1 MNYTGRIS
9 PGTSDSESV
18 RFDFDSLPDHSHTAT
33 FKVPDA
39 HLLFSGDYQR
49 SGSDLVI
56 SDHLHRVIVPDY
68 FHSDKRP
75 LLVSPEGAP
84 LDARVID
91 ALTGYTHYAQ
101 AGGANAAGKVVGHVA
116 KMTGSASIVRNGVT
130 IALNNGDAVY
140 QTDLVQTGSNSTLGL
155 VLVDGTTFNLTAN
168 ARLMLNDLTYDP
180 TSTSNTSLFTLVQGA
195 ASFVAGQVAKT
206 GDMKV
211 GTPVAAIG
219 VRGTSVILDI
229 SSTDGTV
236 SISVVDQQDGQI
248 HAVQVFNTR
257 GDVIGTVTSNG
268 NSLTL
273 TPTANF
279 DVIARESNKSPAQ
292 VAQEFNVFQQVLS
305 TYDAFKV
312 IAPNTPPPSDGKRG
326 DANPQS
332 TTKYA
337 SAGSSTP
344 PPDTNSAQI
353 IPTSA
358 SAQHQDAEPETTVVV
373 TPASSASGSSTQPTN
388 LVQALIIPAL
398 PPTVA
403 ITSSAVAGNF
413 INQSA
418 VSAGFT
424 ISGTASIGN
433 LPVNGQTATVAIVD
447 SSNVVKYTYTTT
459 VANGVWS
466 VNVTA
471 AQAHALVDGSYSIQA
486 TVSDTSGNT
495 ATTVIQTITVDTVPP
510 TVTISTTDTTTNQP
524 TQTISGHVTA
534 TEAAAGAT
542 VTLFDTVNGVTTQVG
557 TAAVGSGGAW
567 STSVTLSGNGTHSI
581 VAQDTDAAG
590 NTGASTPV
598 TFALNTAG
606 PSTSIAVPVAGD
618 NIINKAEAAAGVA
631 IGGTATA
638 GSSGAAVDG
647 QTATITIVDSTNTV
661 KDTYTTTVAAGA
673 WSVTVTATDAQGL
686 ADGSYSIKANV
697 SDAAGNAATT
707 ATQAITVDETA
718 PTIAIT
724 SPVAGDNI
732 INKVEAAAGVIV
744 SGTATAGSA
753 AVNGQTATITIVDST
768 NAVKDTYTT
777 TVTGGAWSVNVTA
790 AQAQGLADG
799 SYSIKADVLDAAGN
813 AATTVSQAVAVET
826 LPPTVTIS
834 TASATTN
841 QSTQTIS
848 GTVAATEAAAGS
860 TVTLFDT
867 INGVT
872 TQIGTATVVGG
883 AWSNN
888 VTLPGNG
895 NHSIVAQDTDAAGN
909 IGSSTPV
916 VFTLATVAP
925 TIAIASPVAGDN
937 IVNKTEAAAGVTISG
952 TAVAGTG
959 GAAVNGQ
966 TATITIVDNTN
977 TVKDTYTTTVTAGAW
992 SVNVTAAQAQGLTD
1006 GSYSIKADV
1015 SDAVGNAA
1023 TTATQAITVDETAP
1037 TIAITSP
1044 VAGDNI
1050 INKAEAAA
1058 GVTISGTVV
1067 AGSAAVNGQTATI
1080 TIVDSTNAVKDA
1092 YTVTVTGGAWSVN
1105 VAAAQALA
1113 DGSYSIKANLSDAAG
1128 NAATTAS
1135 QVITVDATAPTIAI
1149 TSPVAGDNIVNKS
1162 EAAAGFTISG
1172 TTTAGSAAVD
1182 GQTATIT
1189 IIDNTSAVRDIYT
1202 ATVTGGVWSVNVT
1215 AAQAQGLADGSY
1227 TIKANVADIAGNS
1240 AITASQAITVDE
1252 TSPTIAITSPVS
1264 GDNVV
1269 NKTEAAA
1276 GVTISGTAT
1285 AGIGGAAVD
1294 GQTATITI
1302 VDSTNTVKDTYAT
1315 TVTAGAWSV
1324 NVTAAQAQGL
1334 ADGSYSIK
1342 ANVSDAA
1349 GNAAAT
1355 ASLTVTV
1362 DETAPTIAITSPI
1375 AGDNIINKTEAAAG
1389 ITINGTAAA
1398 GTGGAAVD
1406 GQTATITI
1414 VDSTNTVKDTYTTMV
1429 TAGAWSVNVTAAQAQ
1444 GLADGSYSIKANLS
1458 DAAGNAATPA
1468 SQAIAVETL
1477 PPTVLIGTT
1486 GTTTNQ
1492 VSQTISGTLTTT
1504 EAAAGSTVVL
1514 FDTVNNV
1521 TTQIGSATV
1530 VGGSWSTSVTLSGN
1544 GTHSIV
1550 AQDTDAAGNIGS
1562 STPVVFTLATVAPTI
1577 AITSPIAGDN
1587 IINKT
1592 EAAAGV
1598 IVSGTAAAGS
1608 GGAAVNGQTA
1618 TITVVDSTDTVKDTY
1633 TATVTAGTWS
1643 VNVTAA
1649 QAQGL
1654 ADGSYSVKANVSDAA
1669 GNAATTASQAITVD
1683 ESAPAIAITSPIAAD
1698 NIINKTEAA
1707 AGVAISGTATAGAG
1721 GAAINGQ
1728 TATITIVDGTNTVK
1742 DTYTTTVTAGAWS
1755 INVTAV
1761 QAQGLADGS
1770 YSIKANVSDA
1780 AGNAATTA
1788 SQAITV
1794 DETAPTIAITSP
1806 IAADNIINK
1815 TEAAAGVAIS
1825 GTAVPGAGGAAVN
1838 GQTATITIVDGTNTV
1853 NDTYTTTVT
1862 AGAWSVNVTA
1872 AQAQLLADGS
1882 YSIKANV
1889 SDSAGNAATT
1899 ASQAITVDETAPTI
1913 AITSPVAGD
1922 NIISRSEAAAGVAI
1936 SGTATA
1942 GSAGVNG
1949 QTATI
1954 TIVDG
1959 TNTVKDTY
1967 TATVTAGTW
1976 SVNVTALQAQA
1987 LADGSYSIKANV
1999 SDAAGNAATT
2009 ATQAITVDETSPTI
2023 AITSPVAGDNIINK
2037 SEAAAGVAISG
2048 TATAGSG
2055 GAAVNGQTATITIVD
2070 GTNTIKDTYTATV
2083 TGGTWSVN
2091 VTALQAQALADG
2103 SYSIKANVSDSAGN
2117 AATTA
2122 TQAIAVDE
2130 TAPSG
2135 GTPVLTVASDSGTSH
2150 TDGITNVT
2158 APTFTVALNS
2168 TVAAGDT
2175 VQLLL
2180 AGSALAHPV
2189 THTVT
2194 AADVTAGSIS
2204 LTVTAGDLGADGS
2217 KLITARFTDAA
2228 GNSSTT
2234 SVLGLTLDTAAPAKP
2249 ATAADA
2255 AVING
2260 VVNAANDTASQALT
2274 GTAEGS
2280 STVTV
2285 FDNGVQVATALAAAN
2300 GSWSYVIGVLAN
2312 GSSHSYT
2319 VTATDAAG
2327 NTSAASDPLAFTV
2340 DTSGPSEPLAI
2351 AAVAGSSLANNTTI
2365 TVSGT
2370 NGTLS
2375 AGQKIQVSSDG
2386 GSTWIDA
2393 VRNTGGSW
2401 SFVDPLSHAAN
2412 FAYWARIIDTIG
2424 NSSAVATQ
2432 AVIVASAG
2440 ATVSLAGSPPFIAEF
2455 TGIGGNLA
2463 LGSSAITSTVDA
2475 ISIASGAVG
2484 IVGGASVTTSAGDG
2498 IDLAANGGTQAS
2510 PSNIGVAPTGAVTG
2524 AATGISV
2531 VQNGVGAIGV
2541 VTLSPVTGL
2550 AGRGILA
2557 EQSVTGI
2564 GSIVISGSG
2573 NVTGTGDAFSGIVAE
2588 NLDTADS
2595 SSVAVSTTGNVT
2607 GGYDGIRAVTNGSG
2621 NVIVTTGANATI
2633 AGRLR
2638 YGIEAT
2644 SNGTGSINV
2653 TMAAVV
2659 GDVITSGS
2667 VGINAYNQATAL
2679 PQISGVTSSS
2689 IAVTAYGT
2697 INSGDLLT
2705 GSSSRPAGILAGYRG
2720 GTTNTVNPAVYGNVT
2735 VDNFANINAA
2745 GGDGIRAYNFGNGT
2759 VTVTDHANTTIVTRD
2774 QFGIDAQTNGT
2785 GQVTVTTAAG
2795 DIINSG
2801 SYGIQAIN
2809 LATLV
2814 PVAAASSVNVTARGT
2829 IHAGFHLSP
2838 GAGQNQGV
2846 SAGYY
2851 PNNGT
2856 SDTSVNGTVSI
2867 DNFANVTSDNG
2878 WGVNAYNWGNG
2889 SVTLTD
2895 EAGTFVSGMQYGLSG
2910 FSGSTGAGSS
2920 GSVTI
2925 NVLANATITAG
2936 AAINA
2941 AGINANERNAGNI
2954 TITTATG
2961 DTINSGG
2968 FGINAGN
2975 QATSANSSSQISIT
2989 VRGTINSGFSG
3000 FSAAGINAGYNGG
3013 SGSVNTSV
3021 AGNVIVDDF
3030 AAINAASGYG
3040 ISLYNFG
3047 TGSLSATVEA
3057 GATVAAAT
3065 AGLNAY
3071 AQGGGNVTIANSGIV
3086 TAATGNGINVGTG
3099 TGSAGNGLPG
3109 SATGHGAI
3117 SITNAGAVTGL
3128 GAANSAV
3135 VQVNNFSANAATFSN
3150 SGTVTANMLSSG
3162 LSVAIS
3168 VYSGPITT
3176 NTGGVTINNNSGG
3189 TISGNVVLSP
3199 NFLVSTSTFNNA
3211 TGAIW
3216 NVNGTNWFGSATS
3229 AINNFGTI
3237 NIAGNS
3243 GFYAVV
3249 PGAALAF
3256 NNFGTVEILSGGYGY
3271 VGGAVTGGTAP
3282 THGSFQIDDRAAL
3295 EFTNSVI
3302 STQTVSFADGRGLLR
3317 LDSPGTFAGTISGLA
3332 VGDIIDFA
3340 GSIIVSSASIAG
3352 STLTVTESNAAT
3364 LAYTVA
3370 NVEANTSANFDV
3382 LSTDKI
3388 VALPTQSASNDVFTV
3403 TGLLNTT
3410 YVAGGPVTKSTT
3422 YIFSG
3427 DTITGTTTGI
3437 NINASAETTATDTIT
3452 ALVNQTSL
3460 VSVTGANVSGIVAAT
3475 GGASI
3480 AVVNAANVTSAGGI
3494 GVFANNG
3501 AAGNGSIDIVDYGNV
3516 SGGTAGI
3523 QAQAA
3528 GTGPI
3533 NILVGAGAA
3542 VTGAV
3547 ASNTSSG
3554 ILAISK
3560 LGSASVTT
3568 LPGSTIS
3575 SGRSGIFV
3583 ENQSTSVPLLSG
3595 ARTSIVVT
3603 TSGAINSGQAGTTPA
3618 TGEPGGI
3625 VAGYLGNATGQP
3637 SIPNPPLTGIF
3648 GDVVVNNN
3656 AAITAAR
3663 GMGIDAFNYGTG
3675 DVSVSNSSTI
3685 TATAA
3690 GSTASG
3696 FTQYGIFAFN
3706 YGIGNT
3712 SVATASSSSIVSGGT
3727 GINAG
3732 NQATVIAA
3740 AASSTLT
3747 VDSLGTIHSG
3757 ANLNNSGS
3765 APSGIQAGY
3774 NPGNL
3779 GVYNSGVS
3787 GNVLVVDGGNIT
3799 ADAGE
3804 GINAYN
3810 FGNGN
3815 VAVNV
3820 GFGVTITAL
3829 IAASAGSKAPYGI
3842 GAAAWG
3848 PGNISVIT
3856 SGADIINS
3864 GSSGINAVNEATA
3877 IAAGVDALVTV
3888 NSFGTINFGG
3898 IATNSG
3904 GNPSGV
3910 SAGYLGGNAAAAN
3923 MDVNGTVIVNNSAN
3937 IAATVFNG
3945 VAVSGIGINAFNF
3958 GNGDI
3963 TVNDNSGTTVSGVQN
3978 GIDAHA
3984 EGGTGGNTPTG
3995 NVSVN
4000 VAANATVIS
4009 TASNGILAFSTDVG
4023 NISVVTSSGDV
4034 ITAGSAGIN
4043 AVNEQANILP
4053 SANSWIS
4060 VTAAGTINSGTALTG
4075 TGREPAGIL
4084 AGYLGGSVI
4093 PTNLPI
4099 NVNGEVV
4106 VNNSANINAAGGDG
4120 IRAYNYGI
4128 GNVTVNQFAGTIT
4141 ALDASSLVPAGYG
4154 IGIAANNYGSGDI
4167 YINMSAGT
4175 INAGGSGISALNRAV
4190 STASLPS
4197 VPSTSIV
4204 SVLAFGTI
4212 NSGPITTDTNTAVK
4226 DPAAGILAGYDPGNS
4241 DTIDAN
4247 IHGNVVVDDHASI
4260 LAAAGADGIRA
4271 VNYGTFDANGL
4282 GGTVTVTVEAGAVIS
4297 AGRYGVAALGFGGGN
4312 VTVTNNGTIMA
4323 TTDAVDAMT
4332 TSTGTVVLD
4341 NAGYLGGNVISYNAT
4356 FTNELSAIW
4365 SLNGQ
4370 NVFTGASTL
4379 SNAGVI
4385 DSQGTS
4391 VISGLSGITNTG
4403 LIEVLS
4409 GSLVLSEPVGG
4420 AGTAIVYS
4428 AALEFGGASDA
4439 NVQFA
4444 TSTTATS
4451 GTLVLDDVAH
4461 FAGTV
4466 TGFTSGDTIDLVGIS
4481 PANVSITNAGSLLV
4495 NYGTG
4500 SFGLIGNY
4508 SPTGFSIVSD
4518 GHAGTDIIWDHQA
4531 PVISTSTLTVTQN
4544 GNGTTTITGLQVS
4557 DLDAAAPTETFTMT
4571 ATTGAAGSGTTVSP
4585 STGSGLL
4592 TAINTELAT
4601 GITYN
4606 PGATPPSTDK
4616 VALTVTDGFGATDT
4630 VNFVFSLA
4638 SSPTAP
4644 VTLTGTSGKDVIFAT
4659 GNNDTLTGGG
4669 GADQFVFNKTT
4680 GAHTIADFSTIN
4692 DHIDLTALS
4701 SIVTAATL
4709 NTWLASNVATSTT
4722 NPADTVI
4729 SLGSN
4734 ETITLHNV
4742 LAANVHA
4749 SDFIVHA

>member
-1 MNYTGRIS
+1 M
-9 PGTSDSESV
+9 
-18 RFDFDSLPDHSHTAT
+18 
-33 FKVPDA
+33 
-39 HLLFSGDYQR
+39 
-49 SGSDLVI
+49 
-56 SDHLHRVIVPDY
+56 
-68 FHSDKRP
+68 
-75 LLVSPEGAP
+75 
-84 LDARVID
+84 
-91 ALTGYTHYAQ
+91 
-101 AGGANAAGKVVGHVA
+101 
-116 KMTGSASIVRNGVT
+116 
-130 IALNNGDAVY
+130 
-140 QTDLVQTGSNSTLGL
+140 
-155 VLVDGTTFNLTAN
+155 
-168 ARLMLNDLTYDP
+168 
-180 TSTSNTSLFTLVQGA
+180 
-195 ASFVAGQVAKT
+195 
-206 GDMKV
+206 
-211 GTPVAAIG
+211 
-219 VRGTSVILDI
+219 
-229 SSTDGTV
+229 
-236 SISVVDQQDGQI
+236 
-248 HAVQVFNTR
+248 
-257 GDVIGTVTSNG
+257 
-268 NSLTL
+268 
-273 TPTANF
+273 
-279 DVIARESNKSPAQ
+279 
-292 VAQEFNVFQQVLS
+292 
-305 TYDAFKV
+305 
-312 IAPNTPPPSDGKRG
+312 
-326 DANPQS
+326 
-332 TTKYA
+332 
-337 SAGSSTP
+337 
-344 PPDTNSAQI
+344 
-353 IPTSA
+353 
-358 SAQHQDAEPETTVVV
+358 
-373 TPASSASGSSTQPTN
+373 
-388 LVQALIIPAL
+388 
-398 PPTVA
+398 
-403 ITSSAVAGNF
+403 
-413 INQSA
+413 A
-418 VSAGFT
+418 VS
-424 ISGTASIGN
+424 
-433 LPVNGQTATVAIVD
+433 
-447 SSNVVKYTYTTT
+447 
-459 VANGVWS
+459 
-466 VNVTA
+466 
-471 AQAHALVDGSYSIQA
+471 
-486 TVSDTSGNT
+486 
-495 ATTVIQTITVDTVPP
+495 
-510 TVTISTTDTTTNQP
+510 
-524 TQTISGHVTA
+524 
-534 TEAAAGAT
+534 EAAAGST
-542 VTLFDTVNGVTTQVG
+542 VTLFDTFNSVTTQIG
-557 TAAVGSGGAW
+557 TATVVGGAW
-567 STSVTLSGNGTHSI
+567 SATVTLPGNGTHSI

-590 NTGASTPV
+590 NTGASSPV
-598 TFALNTAG
+598 VFTL
-606 PSTSIAVPVAGD
+606 
-618 NIINKAEAAAGVA
+618 
-631 IGGTATA
+631 AT
-638 GSSGAAVDG
+638 V
-647 QTATITIVDSTNTV
+647 
-661 KDTYTTTVAAGA
+661 
-673 WSVTVTATDAQGL
+673 
-686 ADGSYSIKANV
+686 
-697 SDAAGNAATT
+697 
-707 ATQAITVDETA
+707 A

-732 INKVEAAAGVIV
+732 INK
-744 SGTATAGSA
+744 S
-753 AVNGQTATITIVDST
+753 
-768 NAVKDTYTT
+768 
-777 TVTGGAWSVNVTA
+777 
-790 AQAQGLADG
+790 
-799 SYSIKADVLDAAGN
+799 
-813 AATTVSQAVAVET
+813 
-826 LPPTVTIS
+826 
-834 TASATTN
+834 
-841 QSTQTIS
+841 
-848 GTVAATEAAAGS
+848 
-860 TVTLFDT
+860 
-867 INGVT
+867 
-872 TQIGTATVVGG
+872 
-883 AWSNN
+883 
-888 VTLPGNG
+888 
-895 NHSIVAQDTDAAGN
+895 
-909 IGSSTPV
+909 
-916 VFTLATVAP
+916 
-925 TIAIASPVAGDN
+925 
-937 IVNKTEAAAGVTISG
+937 
-952 TAVAGTG
+952 
-959 GAAVNGQ
+959 
-966 TATITIVDNTN
+966 
-977 TVKDTYTTTVTAGAW
+977 
-992 SVNVTAAQAQGLTD
+992 
-1006 GSYSIKADV
+1006 
-1015 SDAVGNAA
+1015 
-1023 TTATQAITVDETAP
+1023 
-1037 TIAITSP
+1037 
-1044 VAGDNI
+1044 
-1050 INKAEAAA
+1050 
-1058 GVTISGTVV
+1058 
-1067 AGSAAVNGQTATI
+1067 
-1080 TIVDSTNAVKDA
+1080 
-1092 YTVTVTGGAWSVN
+1092 
-1105 VAAAQALA
+1105 
-1113 DGSYSIKANLSDAAG
+1113 
-1128 NAATTAS
+1128 
-1135 QVITVDATAPTIAI
+1135 
-1149 TSPVAGDNIVNKS
+1149 
-1162 EAAAGFTISG
+1162 
-1172 TTTAGSAAVD
+1172 
-1182 GQTATIT
+1182 
-1189 IIDNTSAVRDIYT
+1189 
-1202 ATVTGGVWSVNVT
+1202 
-1215 AAQAQGLADGSY
+1215 
-1227 TIKANVADIAGNS
+1227 
-1240 AITASQAITVDE
+1240 
-1252 TSPTIAITSPVS
+1252 
-1264 GDNVV
+1264 
-1269 NKTEAAA
+1269 
-1276 GVTISGTAT
+1276 
-1285 AGIGGAAVD
+1285 
-1294 GQTATITI
+1294 
-1302 VDSTNTVKDTYAT
+1302 
-1315 TVTAGAWSV
+1315 
-1324 NVTAAQAQGL
+1324 
-1334 ADGSYSIK
+1334 
-1342 ANVSDAA
+1342 
-1349 GNAAAT
+1349 
-1355 ASLTVTV
+1355 
-1362 DETAPTIAITSPI
+1362 
-1375 AGDNIINKTEAAAG
+1375 
-1389 ITINGTAAA
+1389 
-1398 GTGGAAVD
+1398 
-1406 GQTATITI
+1406 
-1414 VDSTNTVKDTYTTMV
+1414 
-1429 TAGAWSVNVTAAQAQ
+1429 
-1444 GLADGSYSIKANLS
+1444 
-1458 DAAGNAATPA
+1458 
-1468 SQAIAVETL
+1468 
-1477 PPTVLIGTT
+1477 
-1486 GTTTNQ
+1486 
-1492 VSQTISGTLTTT
+1492 
-1504 EAAAGSTVVL
+1504 
-1514 FDTVNNV
+1514 
-1521 TTQIGSATV
+1521 
-1530 VGGSWSTSVTLSGN
+1530 
-1544 GTHSIV
+1544 
-1550 AQDTDAAGNIGS
+1550 
-1562 STPVVFTLATVAPTI
+1562 
-1577 AITSPIAGDN
+1577 
-1587 IINKT
+1587 
-1592 EAAAGV
+1592 
-1598 IVSGTAAAGS
+1598 
-1608 GGAAVNGQTA
+1608 
-1618 TITVVDSTDTVKDTY
+1618 
-1633 TATVTAGTWS
+1633 
-1643 VNVTAA
+1643 
-1649 QAQGL
+1649 
-1654 ADGSYSVKANVSDAA
+1654 
-1669 GNAATTASQAITVD
+1669 
-1683 ESAPAIAITSPIAAD
+1683 
-1698 NIINKTEAA
+1698 
-1707 AGVAISGTATAGAG
+1707 
-1721 GAAINGQ
+1721 
-1728 TATITIVDGTNTVK
+1728 
-1742 DTYTTTVTAGAWS
+1742 
-1755 INVTAV
+1755 
-1761 QAQGLADGS
+1761 
-1770 YSIKANVSDA
+1770 
-1780 AGNAATTA
+1780 
-1788 SQAITV
+1788 
-1794 DETAPTIAITSP
+1794 
-1806 IAADNIINK
+1806 
-1815 TEAAAGVAIS
+1815 EAAAGVAIS

-2150 TDGITNVT
+2150 TDGITKVT

-2168 TVAAGDT
+2168 TFAAGDT

-2541 VTLSPVTGL
+2541 VTSSPVTGL

-2667 VGINAYNQATAL
+2667 VGINAYNQATAI

-2989 VRGTINSGFSG
+2989 ARGTINSGFSG

-3271 VGGAVTGGTAP
+3271 IGGAVTGGTAP